1 MTDLFFFN
9 EGKKKA
15 VFSISYGYDYK
26 VIHLEQHLF
35 NERFPLDSSQEK
47 EDEKANNVQV
57 ACLTS
62 RRFYIIQNNDLKVEA
77 R

>member
-9 EGKKKA
+9 EGDKKS

-26 VIHLEQHLF
+26 VVHLEQHLL
-35 NERFPLDSSQEK
+35 NERYPLDGSREK
-47 EDEKANNVQV
+47 DDDKTTNIQV
-57 ACLTS
+57 ACLTG
-62 RRFYIIQNNDLKVEA
+62 RRFYIIQNNDLRVES